1 MFISRLLW
9 CTSSLH
15 HHQKQTTI
23 IIFGYTPFSNKLSS
37 SSRIKKPSRRVKSSQ
52 VNSLLNSTN
61 SCGLEFSSCS
71 KSKHA
76 KLQEKK
82 SILMPIICHFI
93 LDLVSRFLLSKKWF
107 LQTCHVRKESVG
119 DPTQTRKENFIMVT
133 ACKRIQLLVILT
145 NHRLFIWFCSE
156 WHKKE
161 GDSLLQLRLE
171 QTKMDK

>member
-61 SCGLEFSSCS
+61 SCGLEFSSS
-71 KSKHA
+71 LKSKHA
-76 KLQEKK
+76 KLQDKK

-107 LQTCHVRKESVG
+107 LQTCHVEKRVLE
-119 DPTQTRKENFIMVT
+119 TQPKLV
-133 ACKRIQLLVILT
+133 KRILLWWLHAKGFNYWLSWQTIGY
-145 NHRLFIWFCSE
+145 LFDFAVSDT
-156 WHKKE
+156 KKK
-161 GDSLLQLRLE
+161 G
-171 QTKMDK
+171 THYCN

>member
-1 MFISRLLW
+1 MRHILYESNNFRAKKQKYTFCCIFKDKGKDEVFVFISRLLW

-82 SILMPIICHFI
+82 VNFNTYHLSFLYLIWCQDSCLAKSDFCK
-93 LDLVSRFLLSKKWF
+93 LV
-107 LQTCHVRKESVG
+107 T
-119 DPTQTRKENFIMVT
+119 
-133 ACKRIQLLVILT
+133 
-145 NHRLFIWFCSE
+145 
-156 WHKKE
+156 
-161 GDSLLQLRLE
+161 
-171 QTKMDK
+171 